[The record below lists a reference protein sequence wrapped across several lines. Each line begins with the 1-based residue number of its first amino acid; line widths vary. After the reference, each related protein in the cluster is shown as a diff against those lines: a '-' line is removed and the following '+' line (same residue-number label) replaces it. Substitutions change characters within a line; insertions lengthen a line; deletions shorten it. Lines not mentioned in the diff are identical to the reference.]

1 MLKGVNYENQVF
13 LCPRR
18 TCRFDDDDTHFSGI
32 RRQSH
37 SRQVQLRRNC
47 QLRKSGGAEFSRS
60 SEGTAVLS
68 TDRSA
73 SVDMDS
79 SAEGRVQLNGKL
91 GGRPTEAPG
100 GSASLSVAGRHTL
113 RAVREYPNN
122 YTVVTLT
129 VIGNS
134 CSMKVEDRLKP
145 GKRQYTFHTSVGL
158 AYCSK
163 PHITRAECST
173 F

>member
-1 MLKGVNYENQVF
+1 MKTMFSYALAAVAVSIMMIPVLAESAGKAIRGKFSFDEIANCEN
-13 LCPRR
+13 PP
-18 TCRFDDDDTHFSGI
+18 
-32 RRQSH
+32 
-37 SRQVQLRRNC
+37 VQN
-47 QLRKSGGAEFSRS
+47 FPVHT
-60 SEGTAVLS
+60 EGTAVLS

-79 SAEGRVQLNGKL
+79 NAEGRVQLSGKL

-100 GSASLSVAGRHTL
+100 GSASLSVAGKHTL
-113 RAVREYPNN
+113 RAIREYPNN

-134 CSMKVEDRLKP
+134 CSMRVEDRLKP
-145 GKRQYTFHTSVGL
+145 GKRQYTFQTSVGL

-163 PHITRAECST
+163 PQITRAECSA

>member
-1 MLKGVNYENQVF
+1 MKTMFSYALAALAISTMMIPFSAESAGKAIRGKFSFDEIANCENPPIQNFPVH
-13 LCPRR
+13 
-18 TCRFDDDDTHFSGI
+18 T
-32 RRQSH
+32 
-37 SRQVQLRRNC
+37 
-47 QLRKSGGAEFSRS
+47 
-60 SEGTAVLS
+60 EGTAVLS
-68 TDRSA
+68 TDRNA
-73 SVDMDS
+73 SIDMNS
-79 SAEGRVQLNGKL
+79 TSEGRVQMNGKL

-113 RAVREYPNN
+113 RAIREYPNN
-122 YTVVTLT
+122 YTVVNLT

-134 CSMKVEDRLKP
+134 CSMTIENRLKP

-163 PHITRAECST
+163 PHITRAECSA